1 MPDGETVEEK
11 ESHWDFLIGIP
22 SAKEKKENKIQIKAW
37 CLELAV
43 KNYRNGDDIVKNAE
57 TYFRF
62 IMEG

>member
-1 MPDGETVEEK
+1 MPDEETTEEK
-11 ESHWDFLIGIP
+11 ESHWDFLIGKT
-22 SAKEKKENKIQIKAW
+22 STKDKKDNAIQLKAW

-43 KNYRNGDDIVKNAE
+43 KNYRNGDNVVKNAE